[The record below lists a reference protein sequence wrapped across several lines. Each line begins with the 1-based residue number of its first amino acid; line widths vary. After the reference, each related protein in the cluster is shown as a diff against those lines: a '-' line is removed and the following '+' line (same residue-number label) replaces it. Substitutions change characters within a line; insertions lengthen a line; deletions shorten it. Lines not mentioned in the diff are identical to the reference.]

1 MSTAPRLVFV
11 TAPDR
16 ETARALARS
25 LVEARLAAC
34 ANLVEGVTSVYRWKG
49 QVEEQAEVLLLV
61 KTTADRIGEFEAVL
75 AREHPYDVPE
85 CVAVEPASVEARYLA
100 WLREQT
106 APD

>member
-1 MSTAPRLVFV
+1 MPTAPRLVFV

-16 ETARALARS
+16 ETARSLARG

-34 ANLVEGVTSVYRWKG
+34 ANLIEGVTSVYRWQG
-49 QVEEQAEVLLLV
+49 AVEEEAEVLLV
-61 KTTADRIGEFEAVL
+61 IKTTADRVAALERRL
-75 AREHPYDVPE
+75 ADEHPYDVPE

-106 APD
+106 ADA